1 MLGPLDCASD
11 ELPCKVE
18 DRLDGLFGF
27 IEQRLG
33 CGSDGAEQPALAL
46 ALRLLMF
53 GRCLLL
59 GFVARLLGLLL
70 PLLVVGRR
78 LPLCRAPLFVDGLED
93 LCCFRITLALCA
105 RDQLLLSGRPLA
117 AEPGHF
123 ALGSAALARLLV
135 AIRLLEL
142 RHLGIGFRVLTRGAL
157 RILLTLTGE

>member
-1 MLGPLDCASD
+1 M
-11 ELPCKVE
+11 
-18 DRLDGLFGF
+18 
-27 IEQRLG
+27 
-33 CGSDGAEQPALAL
+33 
-46 ALRLLMF
+46 ALRLPTL
-53 GRCLLL
+53 GSCLLF

-78 LPLCRAPLFVDGLED
+78 LLLCRAPLLGDRLED
-93 LCCFRITLALCA
+93 LGRFRITLALRA

-123 ALGSAALARLLV
+123 ALGSAALARLLL
-135 AIRLLEL
+135 AIRLLQL